1 MKTSTAA
8 LVLAVL
14 ALSLTSLAQAL
25 PLNTDDLGLLGQG
38 VDGSAVDE
46 ADVPRGEAGAG
57 LTAEEL
63 EDLSALGLDEATRGE
78 LRRAARTGFDVYEDT
93 VDFDNRGGVVCRE
106 GVCMGMSFISR
117 DIWKRVEF
125 VDDGSEPGNLGRA
138 LVSSLA
144 LPVGGRRKVAGAANL
159 RDLAEKDPGLQDQL
173 MKIFEGAMVRD
184 LHPATIRAF
193 VGGLTHVERGDRT
206 AAWVEDRAARGEP
219 SLMLYTGGT
228 PHVTLAYKVLSFEN
242 LRLVYIY
249 DCNRVYRRSENTHR
263 TTFLITRRS
272 DRELRLFP
280 ESYAGMYG
288 DKMDHVTCAES
299 LTKQL
304 ARIVGRAL
312 FVTAPRAVVDGV
324 QTGLQVGGS
333 VVGGVGRALVG
344 GVAHLL
350 GH

>member
-1 MKTSTAA
+1 MKTST

-14 ALSLTSLAQAL
+14 ALSLTSTLQAL

-38 VDGSAVDE
+38 VDGSLVDE
-46 ADVPRGEAGAG
+46 ANVPTGETSDG

-63 EDLSALGLDEATRGE
+63 QDLEALGLDETTRGK
-78 LRRAARTGFDVYEDT
+78 LRRAARTSFDVYTDT
-93 VDFDNRGGVVCRE
+93 VNFDNRGGIVCRE

-117 DIWKRVEF
+117 DIWKRIRF
-125 VDDGSEPGNLGRA
+125 VDDGSKPGNLGQA

-144 LPVGGRRKVAGAANL
+144 LPVLGARTVKGAANL

-193 VGGLTHVERGDRT
+193 VGGLTHVEDGAKT
-206 AAWVEDRAARGEP
+206 ASWVEDRAARGEP

-249 DCNRVYRRSENTHR
+249 DCNKVYRRDENTHR
-263 TTFLITRRS
+263 TTFLVTRRS

-280 ESYAGMYG
+280 ASYAGMYG

-304 ARIVGRAL
+304 AGMVGRAL
-312 FVTAPRAVVDGV
+312 FVTAPHAVVDGV
-324 QTGLQVGGS
+324 KTGLQVGGS
-333 VVGGVGRALVG
+333 VVGGVANALVG